1 MPLWP
6 PILDRVPISL
16 ASLESSPGLPSTRFV
31 LTSGARTSPGL
42 FSNTLTI
49 NTIVNP
55 CIIYITPKLTC
66 PASRNQ
72 ASATAGLGGSSPRKM
87 TPPTT
92 PLTSRMRQLGLDAL
106 PRTGRSADSG
116 YGSVETSPTK
126 LTLHIRSEQTLQTS
140 LSFAARLESE
150 SLQSYDGTGSEAS
163 DSKEFDNGSEPEL
176 LDSPSVGHEKFATL
190 PRAARRRISRT
201 DSYPVQLDRPAYH
214 PRHGSDTAISASR
227 VGSLR
232 ALDRFVPLRDHAT
245 PGSEKMRT
253 TRALEELTLSERLVR
268 HNQDAP
274 DPFCF
279 RRRPLPPS
287 PTEARKA
294 RRPSQGRTVLDNAS
308 QNQTDRRVSH
318 GHLQTHHGVRHSK
331 STTKHNLC

>member
-1 MPLWP
+1 
-6 PILDRVPISL
+6 
-16 ASLESSPGLPSTRFV
+16 
-31 LTSGARTSPGL
+31 
-42 FSNTLTI
+42 
-49 NTIVNP
+49 
-55 CIIYITPKLTC
+55 
-66 PASRNQ
+66 
-72 ASATAGLGGSSPRKM
+72 M

-92 PLTSRMRQLGLDAL
+92 PLTARMRQLGLDAL

-126 LTLHIRSEQTLQTS
+126 LPLHIHSDHTS
-140 LSFAARLESE
+140 ISLAARLESE

-163 DSKEFDNGSEPEL
+163 DSKKSDNDPEPEIW
-176 LDSPSVGHEKFATL
+176 DSPTAGHEKFATL

-214 PRHGSDTAISASR
+214 PRHGSDTAVSASR

-232 ALDRFVPLRDHAT
+232 ALDRFVPLRDHST

-287 PTEARKA
+287 PTETRKA
-294 RRPSQGRTVLDNAS
+294 RRPSQGGTVLDTAS
-308 QNQTDRRVSH
+308 QNQTDRR
-318 GHLQTHHGVRHSK
+318 Q
-331 STTKHNLC
+331 